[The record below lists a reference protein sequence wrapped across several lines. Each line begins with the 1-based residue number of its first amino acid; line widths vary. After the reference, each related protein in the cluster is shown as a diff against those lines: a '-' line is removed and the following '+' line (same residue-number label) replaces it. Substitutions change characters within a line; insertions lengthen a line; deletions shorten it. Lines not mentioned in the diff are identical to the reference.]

1 MGEETL
7 HTEKDAGLAVTEAR
21 TALAEAVTARHYE
34 LNPALA
40 SRYGAAG
47 RERCLQDAHFHLSY
61 LAESL
66 GASLPTLFADYVAW
80 AKVMLEAR
88 GVPASDL
95 ARNLGVLGEV
105 LRERLPE
112 GAGAAA
118 ARYVE
123 EGLARLPLDAQTPPA
138 FVADGEPH
146 ASLARRYVEELLAG
160 RRREAS
166 RLILSA
172 VESGVSVR
180 DIYLH
185 VFQRAQ
191 REVGRLWQL
200 NLLSVAQEHYCTAA
214 TQLIMSQLYPHIFS
228 TERNGRTLV
237 ATCVAGDLHEI
248 GLRMVA
254 DFFEMEGWDTF
265 YVGANAPAAAV
276 VQALAERGA
285 DVLAVSATITSHVRQ
300 LRELVAAVRA
310 SEECRGVKILAGG
323 YPFNV
328 APGLW
333 REVGADASASDAAE
347 AVEVAA
353 RLVSGGSGGEAAS

>member
-1 MGEETL
+1 MSEETL
-7 HTEKDAGLAVTEAR
+7 ATERLAGQAVADSRAALAAAVTE
-21 TALAEAVTARHYE
+21 RHYA
-34 LNPALA
+34 LNPNLE
-40 SRYGAAG
+40 RRFGPAG
-47 RERCLQDAHFHLSY
+47 REKCLQDAHYHLSY

-66 GASLPTLFADYVAW
+66 GSALPTLFADYVAW

-95 ARNLGVLGEV
+95 ARNLEV
-105 LRERLPE
+105 LRDVVRERLPSEE
-112 GAGAAA
+112 GGLA

-123 EGLARLPLDAQTPPA
+123 EGIARLPQVPADIPA
-138 FVADGEPH
+138 FVSDGEPH
-146 ASLARRYVEELLAG
+146 AALARSYIEALLAG
-160 RRREAS
+160 RRDEAS
-166 RLILSA
+166 RLVLEA
-172 VESGVSVR
+172 VDRGVSVR
-180 DIYLH
+180 DEYLH
-185 VFQRAQ
+185 VFQRSQ

-214 TQLIMSQLYPHIFS
+214 TQLVMSQLYPRIFS
-228 TERNGRTLV
+228 SERNGLTLV

-265 YVGANAPAAAV
+265 YVGANAPTASV
-276 VQALAERGA
+276 VQTVVERGA
-285 DVLAVSATITSHVRQ
+285 DVLAVSATITSHVRA

-310 SEECRGVKILAGG
+310 NERARGVKILAGG

-333 REVGADASASDAAE
+333 REVGADASASDAAG
-347 AVEVAA
+347 AVETAA
-353 RLVSGGSGGEAAS
+353 RLLAEGRQA

>member
-1 MGEETL
+1 MTQETSQAERA
-7 HTEKDAGLAVTEAR
+7 TGQAINEAR
-21 TALAEAVTARHYE
+21 PALAEAVTARHYE
-34 LNPALA
+34 LNPALER
-40 SRYGAAG
+40 RYGPAG
-47 RERCLQDAHFHLSY
+47 REKCLQDAHYHLSY
-61 LAESL
+61 LAES
-66 GASLPTLFADYVAW
+66 ASAALPSLFADYVAW

-95 ARNLGVLGEV
+95 ARNLGVMRDV
-105 LRERLPE
+105 LRERLP
-112 GAGAAA
+112 GDAGEVAAHYISEA
-118 ARYVE
+118 LGR
-123 EGLARLPLDAQTPPA
+123 LAGVPADLPP
-138 FVADGEPH
+138 FVVDGEPH
-146 ASLARRYVEELLAG
+146 AALAHRYVEALLG
-160 RRREAS
+160 GNRHEAS
-166 RLILSA
+166 RLVLAA
-172 VESGVSVR
+172 VEDGAGVR

-214 TQLIMSQLYPHIFS
+214 TQLIMSQLYPLIFS
-228 TERNGRTLV
+228 TERSGRTLV

-265 YVGANAPAAAV
+265 YVGANAPAQSV
-276 VQALAERGA
+276 VQAVAERGA
-285 DVLAVSATITSHVRQ
+285 DVLAVSATITSHVRA

-310 SEECRGVKILAGG
+310 SPECEGVKILAGG

-333 REVGADASASDAAE
+333 REVGADASAPDAPG
-347 AVEVAA
+347 AVEAA
-353 RLVSGGSGGEAAS
+353 RRLVEGSPGGDS